1 MKESSRCWYF
11 MHDIDLFGKEVELY
25 YNGKSKLTS
34 WFGVF
39 FTILYI
45 SAYLAFFIYKVIR
58 MMKRDDVTFMIVM
71 ILKGSRQI

>member
-1 MKESSRCWYF
+1 

>member
-1 MKESSRCWYF
+1 
-11 MHDIDLFGKEVELY
+11 MHDIDLFGNQVELY
-25 YNGKSKLTS
+25 YKGKSKLTS